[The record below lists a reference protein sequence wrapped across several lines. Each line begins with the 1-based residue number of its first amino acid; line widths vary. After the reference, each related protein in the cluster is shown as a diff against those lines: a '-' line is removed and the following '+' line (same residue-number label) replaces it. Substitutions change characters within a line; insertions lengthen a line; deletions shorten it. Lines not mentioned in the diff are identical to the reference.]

1 MIEYSLTT
9 KNIYFILIERTFIE
23 FLRYR
28 FYNISFTYI
37 YMLKGKQKQNKLVK
51 VLLKLVHIHSPP
63 FHKSLFDSGKNVL
76 FASHSIID

>member
-1 MIEYSLTT
+1 
-9 KNIYFILIERTFIE
+9 
-23 FLRYR
+23 
-28 FYNISFTYI
+28 
-37 YMLKGKQKQNKLVK
+37 MLKGKQKQNKSVK